1 MMVVTLKQ
9 EQWLL
14 QVQSY
19 YPIQPSQL
27 IKYHIKITKIWA
39 GNPAK
44 YLRDMKASEKVNISE
59 HRNELQELASV
70 CAEET
75 EKPTTELLNDED
87 YRYTQWF
94 TSQEDVYM
102 SEISQ
107 FGNFTSGTQD
117 DFGIEGNL
125 EGYV

>member
-1 MMVVTLKQ
+1 
-9 EQWLL
+9 
-14 QVQSY
+14 
-19 YPIQPSQL
+19 
-27 IKYHIKITKIWA
+27 
-39 GNPAK
+39 
-44 YLRDMKASEKVNISE
+44 MKASEKVNISE